1 MMTARP
7 LVCVVDDDKSIR
19 ESLPDLLNEFGYS
32 VCTFSSAQEFLQSAA
47 LDQAAVLIL
56 DIAMPGI
63 TGIEL
68 QTELNHR
75 GSLVPVIFITA
86 NRDKGIHSQVAA
98 QGATACLLKP
108 FSDTDLF
115 EALKSALSVE

>member
-1 MMTARP
+1 MKAVRP
-7 LVCVVDDDKSIR
+7 LVCVVDDDKSVR
-19 ESLPDLLNEFGYS
+19 ESLPDLLNEFGYLAR
-32 VCTFSSAQEFLQSAA
+32 TFSSAQEFLLSDA

-56 DIAMPGI
+56 DIAMPEM

-68 QTELNHR
+68 QTELKHLGNV
-75 GSLVPVIFITA
+75 VPIIFITA
-86 NRDKGIHSQVAA
+86 SQDTAIHGRLVA

-115 EALKSALSVE
+115 GALHSALSIR

>member
-1 MMTARP
+1 MRAVGP

-32 VCTFSSAQEFLQSAA
+32 VCTFSSAQEFLESTT
-47 LDQAAVLIL
+47 LDKTAVLIL
-56 DIAMPGI
+56 DIAMPGM

-68 QTELNHR
+68 QTELKHR
-75 GSLVPVIFITA
+75 GNRVPVIFITA
-86 NRDKGIHSQVAA
+86 NRDKAIHSRVAA

-115 EALKSALSVE
+115 EALKSALSIE